1 MMESTSNI
9 PLLFLKYFEVYLK
22 KLWSIIEKLR
32 VDLAEKSE
40 KLELAEAEI
49 RRLKELPKKP
59 KLKASR
65 LDEPASGAPE
75 KEKKSEAV
83 LSNGRKKAV

>member
-59 KLKASR
+59 KL
-65 LDEPASGAPE
+65 
-75 KEKKSEAV
+75 
-83 LSNGRKKAV
+83 